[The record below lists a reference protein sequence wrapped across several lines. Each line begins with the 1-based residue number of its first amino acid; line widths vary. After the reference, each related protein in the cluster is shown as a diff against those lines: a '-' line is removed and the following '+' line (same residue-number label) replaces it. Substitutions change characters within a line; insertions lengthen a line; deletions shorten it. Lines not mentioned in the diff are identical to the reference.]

1 MKLSAKTGVA
11 LAITALSLAFTVG
24 AGASD
29 TVEPVDA
36 WVMHCC
42 TAYSEAGPATSSVTT
57 GASTTD
63 TVEPANT
70 RLISC
75 CTAYSEAGPA
85 TSSVTTGA
93 STTGTVE
100 PANTRLISCCTAYS
114 EAGPATSSVTTGAST
129 TGTVEPVDAWVMH
142 CCTAYSED
150 VSVTPLPT
158 FLVTPLATSAA
169 HVGMMNQLRNLTEP
183 NAIAWGWSQGLAND
197 QASAGVTQYGGSTA
211 RVLSR

>member
-11 LAITALSLAFTVG
+11 LTITALSLVVTVG

-29 TVEPVDA
+29 SVEPVDA
-36 WVMHCC
+36 WV
-42 TAYSEAGPATSSVTT
+42 
-57 GASTTD
+57 
-63 TVEPANT
+63 
-70 RLISC
+70 L
-75 CTAYSEAGPA
+75 
-85 TSSVTTGA
+85 
-93 STTGTVE
+93 
-100 PANTRLISCCTAYS
+100 
-114 EAGPATSSVTTGAST
+114 
-129 TGTVEPVDAWVMH
+129 H

-150 VSVTPLPT
+150 VSSTSVTAGASASDSVEPVDARVISCCTAYSEDVPSTSVTPLPT

-211 RVLSR
+211 RVLTRSR

>member
-11 LAITALSLAFTVG
+11 LTITALSLVVTAG

-29 TVEPVDA
+29 
-36 WVMHCC
+36 
-42 TAYSEAGPATSSVTT
+42 SV
-57 GASTTD
+57 
-63 TVEPANT
+63 VPANA

-85 TSSVTTGA
+85 TPVTTA
-93 STTGTVE
+93 AGT
-100 PANTRLISCCTAYS
+100 SDS
-114 EAGPATSSVTTGAST
+114 
-129 TGTVEPVDAWVMH
+129 VEPVDAWVMH

-150 VSVTPLPT
+150 VPSVTPLPT

-183 NAIAWGWSQGLAND
+183 NAIAWGWSKGLAND
-197 QASAGVTQYGGSTA
+197 QASAGTTQYSGSTA
-211 RVLSR
+211 RILTR